1 VRNRKNLIKLNDVS
15 VFFNRRVILES
26 LNCEIQEG
34 CVTII
39 GASTHAEREAFFDIF
54 RSMNG
59 FPSSY
64 VHFKGQIIFERREG
78 EKAGVS
84 TPDIVVMDR
93 NILKSLEMLTPGD
106 LIRLIFGKEARDFLS
121 EYFEIVAL
129 MELTHLFEHP
139 SCLLKS
145 FPLDDVIL
153 LIILTGFVKSRS
165 LVAVNEILDGL
176 GEKAFERFA
185 SILERFKDERV
196 LVIGTKTIRRFLP
209 LADLI
214 IIFENGK
221 IVFDGDPVKYVML

>member
-1 VRNRKNLIKLNDVS
+1 MRNRKNLIKLNDVS
-15 VFFNRRVILES
+15 VLFNRQVVLES
-26 LNCEIQEG
+26 LNCEIQRG
-34 CVTII
+34 CITII

-59 FPSSY
+59 FPVPH
-64 VHFKGQIIFERREG
+64 VHFKGQIIFEKREG
-78 EKAGVS
+78 EKTHISA
-84 TPDIVVMDR
+84 PDIVVMDR
-93 NILKSLEMLTPGD
+93 NILKSLEVLTPGD
-106 LIRLIFGKEARDFLS
+106 LIKLIFRKEARDFLS
-121 EYFEIVAL
+121 KYFEIVAL

-139 SCLLKS
+139 SSLLKS

-153 LIILTGFVKSRS
+153 LMVFTGFVRSRS

-185 SILERFKDERV
+185 GILEQFKSERI

-221 IVFDGDPVKYVML
+221 IVFDGDPVEYVML